1 MSTTAPAPG
10 APVSRRWIALIFIA
24 LAQLM
29 VILDATIVNI
39 AMPSAQRALDISDG
53 NRQWMITAYTLAFG
67 GLLLL
72 GGRVGDLIGRKRTFL
87 VGLVGFAGASA
98 LGGAAQTEGVLFA
111 ARALQGAFGALLAP
125 AALSLLAV
133 TFTTPKDRAKAFG
146 IYGAIAGSGSAVGL
160 ILGGV
165 LTEYL
170 NWRWA
175 LYVNVPI
182 AVIGLVGGL
191 VFIREPASR
200 NRSRLDVPGTVL
212 VTAGLVSLVYGFTR
226 AESEGWGERGV
237 MGLFVAAGVLLVAF
251 VAVESMSRAPLV
263 PPRVVVDRV
272 RGGAYLAVGL
282 AVIGMFGLFLFMTY
296 YLQTIKLYSPVR
308 TGLAFLPMTVALIFG
323 STQISARL
331 VNRVPPRALM
341 APGLLVAAGGTALL
355 TRLEVDSPY
364 THLVLPAMVLLGL
377 GLGVMFMPAMN
388 LATSGV
394 DPRDAGVASAM
405 VNTSQ
410 QVGGSIGTALLNT
423 IAATATR
430 TYVVEHGNG
439 LPSPQVAAAGLV
451 HGFTVALWW
460 AAGVL
465 VLAALTVIGLINT
478 RRRGR
483 IVASPVVVPPDV
495 GSPVTDSPVT
505 DSPVVGSPVA
515 MDSEVSTE
523 SVPAR
528 RLAGVGARID
538 PYENPEND
546 DLDTWGFPPPPG
558 AAMATIGGDGDGGSG
573 TRISGYVRGGESIP
587 IAGAALTLI
596 DPHGHQVGRATTAG
610 DGSYALTAPG
620 GGTYMLIAASEG
632 HEPQVAAV
640 VAGDEPLFYDLTL
653 SGGSGVE
660 GVVRSAATGAPV
672 ASAMVVVTDVR
683 GEVVTSA
690 RTGEDGGFS
699 FNELVP
705 GSFVLAVSARGH
717 RPAALPIEV
726 TRQGTT
732 RHEVELQPGA
742 RVQGVVRAGRANL
755 PLADARVTL
764 VNATGDVVATA
775 TTGPDGLYAFVDL
788 DPGHYTLVASG
799 YPPVATA
806 LTLDGTD
813 ESGFGLSLGHPD
825 EA

>member
-1 MSTTAPAPG
+1 
-10 APVSRRWIALIFIA
+10 V
-24 LAQLM
+24 
-29 VILDATIVNI
+29 
-39 AMPSAQRALDISDG
+39 
-53 NRQWMITAYTLAFG
+53 ITAYTLAFG
-67 GLLLL
+67 GLLLF
-72 GGRVGDLIGRKRTFL
+72 GGRVGDLVGRKRTL
-87 VGLVGFAGASA
+87 LIGLIGFAGASA
-98 LGGAAQTEGVLFA
+98 LGGAAQAQGMLFA

-125 AALSLLAV
+125 SALSLLAV
-133 TFTTPKDRAKAFG
+133 TFTTPKERAKAFG
-146 IYGAIAGSGSAVGL
+146 IYGAIAGGGSAIGL

-226 AESEGWGERGV
+226 AESEGWSERGV
-237 MGLFVAAGVLLVAF
+237 IGLFVAAGVLLVAF
-251 VAVESMSRAPLV
+251 VVVESLSKAPLL
-263 PPRVVVDRV
+263 PLRVVVDRA

-296 YLQTIKLYSPVR
+296 YLQTIKDYSPVR
-308 TGLAFLPMTVALIFG
+308 TGLAFLPMTAGMIVG

-331 VNRVPPRALM
+331 VNRVPPQVLM

-355 TRLEVDSPY
+355 TRIQVDSPY
-364 THLVLPAMVLLGL
+364 THLVLPAELLLGL
-377 GLGVMFMPAMN
+377 GLGTMFMPAMN
-388 LATSGV
+388 LSTTGV

-430 TYVVEHGNG
+430 TYVVEHGHG
-439 LPSPQVAAAGLV
+439 RPSPQVAEVGLV

-465 VLAALTVIGLINT
+465 VLAALTVITLINT
-478 RRRGR
+478 RRRSR
-483 IVASPVVVPPDV
+483 TAVPPVIDSPVMD
-495 GSPVTDSPVT
+495 SPVGDSAVVDSPVT
-505 DSPVVGSPVA
+505 
-515 MDSEVSTE
+515 TE
-523 SVPAR
+523 TMPAR
-528 RLAGVGARID
+528 RLVPVGARTD
-538 PYENPEND
+538 PYED
-546 DLDTWGFPPPPG
+546 DGLDARGRPPAPSMAMTSAAMAS
-558 AAMATIGGDGDGGSG
+558 AAMATVGGGGDGGSG

-587 IAGAALTLI
+587 VARAALTLI
-596 DPHGHQVGRATTAG
+596 DLHGHQLGRATTEG

-640 VAGDEPLFYDLTL
+640 VVGNEPVSYDLTL

-699 FNELVP
+699 FGELVP
-705 GSFVLAVSARGH
+705 GSFVIAVSASGH
-717 RPAALPIEV
+717 RPGALPIEV
-726 TRQGTT
+726 ARQGTT
-732 RHEVELQPGA
+732 QCEVELRPGA
-742 RVQGVVRAGRANL
+742 RVQGIVRAGHDGL

-764 VNATGDVVATA
+764 VNATGSVVATA
-775 TTGPDGLYAFVDL
+775 TTGPDGEYAFMDL

-799 YPPVATA
+799 YPPVAAA
-806 LTLDGTD
+806 LTLDGID
-813 ESGFGLSLGHPD
+813 ESGFGLTLGHPD